1 MSNITGDYIRK
12 WGRKKTE
19 RKKNVNAETPSPVSH
34 IRSGDTV
41 FSTMGDDDF
50 VHVKVIY
57 DVWPKV
63 EEGGRE
69 KNGKEE

>member
-19 RKKNVNAETPSPVSH
+19 KATVNAETQSLVSH
-34 IRSGDTV
+34 IRSGDAV
-41 FSTMGDDDF
+41 FYTMGDDDF
-50 VHVKVIY
+50 VHIKVIY

-69 KNGKEE
+69 KKGNEE